1 MLFHVALVDVLGKGQ
16 GSSSETTGSR
26 RVFLLLLFEFPAL
39 ILVWILFLFC
49 CCCCWPLWN
58 LLRRRIPFTLFF
70 CVLSLSLSLSL
81 SLYTRFV
88 REPNIPCTPKWEKEN
103 TVDAR
108 PRPSFAA
115 LLNPVKPSTAQFTP
129 LKPSTTQYN
138 PIKHSKTQ

>member
-1 MLFHVALVDVLGKGQ
+1 MCWERVRGRRRRRRGVDAF
-16 GSSSETTGSR
+16 S
-26 RVFLLLLFEFPAL
+26 
-39 ILVWILFLFC
+39 C
-49 CCCCWPLWN
+49 CCCLNFLRLFWFGFFFFFVVVVGLYGICCVVGFPL
-58 LLRRRIPFTLFF
+58 LFF

-138 PIKHSKTQ
+138 PIKPSKTQ